1 MMKKRIIALF
11 LVMMF
16 AFASMST
23 YAMAL
28 TYAIADENI
37 SIRTQADTLI
47 VSVDETA
54 LLEAALSNQVDY
66 SVPADIRESIV
77 AEASFQPVN
86 GVEQSEIEL
95 EVTST
100 VKKLGEIA
108 RNDGSS
114 SNLYVAVAAAT
125 EEKQD
130 SQYVGQH
137 GIKAWAIVYWIDNLG
152 TNNELY
158 GAAGKWD
165 PKDKVVE
172 NRQVSYGTTD
182 IFWLLWL
189 DGPTVKYPTDNW
201 AYYKDPS
208 SYTGYV
214 LRCQTKIDVVNVGTV
229 TCNVA
234 SRIVT

>member
-37 SIRTQADTLI
+37 SIRTRADTLI
-47 VSVDETA
+47 ASVDETA

-86 GVEQSEIEL
+86 GVEQSEVEL

-152 TNNELY
+152 MNNELY